1 MTKKIINPYPKE
13 QKDAILARMMPPNN
27 ESVRKISKETG
38 ISEATLYNWKKEAR
52 QSGYAVPSDSKTSD
66 KWSSEDKFL
75 IVLETYTMNESELAE
90 YCRKKGIYREQ
101 IEAWKRVCMTANHR
115 HLEQSKMV
123 TQELKEEKV
132 RAKELEKELRKKE
145 KALAEAAAL
154 LLLRKKAQAIWGDL
168 EGE

>member
-1 MTKKIINPYPKE
+1 MINPYPKE
-13 QKDAILARMMPPNN
+13 QKEAILARMMPPNN

-38 ISEATLYNWKKEAR
+38 ISEATLYVWKKEAR
-52 QSGYAVPSDSKTSD
+52 LTGYAVPSDSKTSD

-101 IEAWKRVCMTANHR
+101 IEAWKRVCMTANNR
-115 HLEQSKMV
+115 HLEQSKIV

-132 RAKELEKELRKKE
+132 RAKKLEKELREKE

-154 LLLRKKAQAIWGDL
+154 LLLRKKALAIWGDL